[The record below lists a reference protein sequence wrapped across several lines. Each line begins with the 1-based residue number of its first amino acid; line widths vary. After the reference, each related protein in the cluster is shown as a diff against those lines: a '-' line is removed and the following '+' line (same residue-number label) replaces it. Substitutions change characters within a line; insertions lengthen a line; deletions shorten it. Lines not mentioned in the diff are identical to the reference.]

1 MLLPGIQ
8 RPELDPRLKHS
19 GVTVLGVASLDP
31 QPNFRRRARRSRR
44 IWLSMILNF
53 VLFVL
58 LCFGILAAWA
68 NFSGRKTPD
77 SAALYPGYELT
88 GAQSAPYEYLRI
100 TMLQNSRRLSKFFW
114 PKDSGFRSL
123 ISGLRTDRCAERT
136 LRIRS

>member
-88 GAQSAPYEYLRI
+88 GAQSAPYEYLRD
-100 TMLQNSRRLSKFFW
+100 LRALLRKFGW
-114 PKDSGFRSL
+114 GGAYAASAIGESSTSCPSSW
-123 ISGLRTDRCAERT
+123 SLRTW
-136 LRIRS
+136 

>member
-77 SAALYPGYELT
+77 SAALYPGYEPT
-88 GAQSAPYEYLRI
+88 GAQSALYEYVRDLRA
-100 TMLQNSRRLSKFFW
+100 LR
-114 PKDSGFRSL
+114 GE
-123 ISGLRTDRCAERT
+123 GLFSFGCGSAALGLCAEDPVSSSCRT
-136 LRIRS
+136 PRSCPTR